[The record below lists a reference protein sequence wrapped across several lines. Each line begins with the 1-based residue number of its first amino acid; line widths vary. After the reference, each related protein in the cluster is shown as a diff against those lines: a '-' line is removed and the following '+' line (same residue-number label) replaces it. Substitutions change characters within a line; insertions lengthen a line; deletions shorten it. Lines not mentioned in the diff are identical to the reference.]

1 MAAMLFEQRFV
12 EGIEAGKVTLTFRRW
27 KRPAAKAGSRHR
39 IFGRALIEID
49 AVELLGAE
57 QIDTRDANAAGFRDA
72 AELEAYLRGG
82 PSREDTRL
90 YRVEFH
96 YVGPLQEPVIDGREL
111 PAIVA
116 RLEKMD
122 RLSKYG
128 PWTGA
133 TLATIAERPRTLAAR
148 LAQSLGRETAPFKAD
163 VRKLKYL
170 GLTRS
175 LEVGYELTEA
185 GERALAMLQQPAS

>member
-1 MAAMLFEQRFV
+1 V
-12 EGIEAGKVTLTFRRW
+12 
-27 KRPAAKAGSRHR
+27 GSRHR

-49 AVELLGAE
+49 AVELLPE
-57 QIDTRDANAAGFRDA
+57 ERIDARDAVAAGFRDV
-72 AELEAYLRGG
+72 AELEAYLASG
-82 PSREDTRL
+82 PGREGTQL
-90 YRVEFH
+90 YRVAFH
-96 YVGPLQEPVIDGREL
+96 YVGPLQEPAVGEGDL
-111 PAIVA
+111 PSIVA
-116 RLEKMD
+116 KLEKMD

-133 TLATIAERPRTLAAR
+133 TLAIIAERPRTLAAR
-148 LAQSLGRETAPFKAD
+148 LAQSLGRETAPFKGD

-185 GERALAMLQQPAS
+185 GERALAMLQRAAR